1 MFPFNR
7 QFKIQM
13 KSAFRFEKKRYQV
26 TRWIIHQRLVDI
38 QIPRFGRWPISIIY
52 IKRDT
57 QVTRVTPLLS
67 LVSINN
73 VFQWKWISCT
83 VSIASSRYAYFIR
96 DDIPSSFRSR
106 KRNLRCFWCRDLTRL
121 DGPPLLLAH
130 RSHNRTCELF
140 FDLPRSKETRREE
153 MIQSKGI
160 TRHEKKKENKGKRKM
175 MNCKC
180 RTNKW
185 YRFLSISMKY

>member
-57 QVTRVTPLLS
+57 ETQVTRVTPLLS

-73 VFQWKWISCT
+73 VFQWKYGILYRFNCIFSIRLFHPRRHSIV
-83 VSIASSRYAYFIR
+83 VSIQETKFKVLLMSRLNEARWATAFVGPSFARSNLRTFLWPPPFERNEEGR
-96 DDIPSSFRSR
+96 DDPIEGD
-106 KRNLRCFWCRDLTRL
+106 NATW
-121 DGPPLLLAH
+121 
-130 RSHNRTCELF
+130 
-140 FDLPRSKETRREE
+140 
-153 MIQSKGI
+153 
-160 TRHEKKKENKGKRKM
+160 KKKGEQRETKDDELQMSNE
-175 MNCKC
+175 
-180 RTNKW
+180 
-185 YRFLSISMKY
+185 

>member
-38 QIPRFGRWPISIIY
+38 QISRFGRWPISIIY

-130 RSHNRTCELF
+130 RSHDRTCELF
-140 FDLPRSKETRREE
+140 FDLPRSKETRRKE

-160 TRHEKKKENKGKRKM
+160 TRHEKKKRRTKGNERWWIA
-175 MNCKC
+175 NVE
-180 RTNKW
+180 RINDIDFSRST
-185 YRFLSISMKY
+185 R